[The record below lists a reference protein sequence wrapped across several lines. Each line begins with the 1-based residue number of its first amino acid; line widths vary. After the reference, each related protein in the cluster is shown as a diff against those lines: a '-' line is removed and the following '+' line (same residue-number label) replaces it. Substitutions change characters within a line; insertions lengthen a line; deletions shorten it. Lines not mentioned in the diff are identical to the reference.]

1 MSRKKLDVVEV
12 KAALAIV
19 RDSEKLIMGLKV
31 SINSLSSE
39 MSVMQDG
46 LDQYLKTK
54 KREFQFRLF
63 SIECKMALKKFVSII
78 LAFIG

>member
-1 MSRKKLDVVEV
+1 MSRKKLDAVEV

-46 LDQYLKTK
+46 LDHYLKTK
-54 KREFQFRLF
+54 KREFQFRLLRVGF
-63 SIECKMALKKFVSII
+63 KIAWEKFVSVI